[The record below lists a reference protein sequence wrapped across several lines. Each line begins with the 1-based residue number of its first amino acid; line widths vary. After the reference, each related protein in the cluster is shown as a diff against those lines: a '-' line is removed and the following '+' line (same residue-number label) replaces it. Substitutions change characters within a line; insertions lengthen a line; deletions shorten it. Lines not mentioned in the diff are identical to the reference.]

1 MDGTNK
7 KKAITEAFLQL
18 VEKKP
23 VDKITVKMVI
33 EKCHLSRSTFYYH
46 FRSITELVEYIILE
60 TIDKAYRKSL
70 KAKDLKE
77 MILFLLEP
85 FEENNVLLKKLGMS
99 LQSTEYWSYIVQRV
113 TELIGTIWAESPE
126 KRLNT
131 KDEQFIS
138 SVFTFGILGYLLYS
152 IINNKTI
159 QVESLVERVVHFHK
173 MYKEK

>member
-1 MDGTNK
+1 MDETNK

-77 MILFLLEP
+77 MPGKEKS
-85 FEENNVLLKKLGMS
+85 LLKS
-99 LQSTEYWSYIVQRV
+99 LWRINPSFTR
-113 TELIGTIWAESPE
+113 P
-126 KRLNT
+126 RLVL
-131 KDEQFIS
+131 KIP
-138 SVFTFGILGYLLYS
+138 I
-152 IINNKTI
+152 
-159 QVESLVERVVHFHK
+159 
-173 MYKEK
+173 